1 MGLAE
6 EASNAI
12 IGMRCTQE
20 KCHRVC
26 SNVRILPC
34 KDTSKCEGQWGSLT
48 TRLWQMGLPGVIV
61 QGEESEGC
69 LSPFRL
75 LCEVPLP
82 SHVVENDQKSSCHYR
97 SQYQYKYLSS
107 HHDGIISVLSHLL
120 FCQLCSCQILP
131 CLSSTMRYLQN
142 ALNNEN
148 NFLTLNIIV
157 TPSLS
162 LSFISSVLTGD
173 YKETSDML
181 PV

>member
-1 MGLAE
+1 M
-6 EASNAI
+6 
-12 IGMRCTQE
+12 
-20 KCHRVC
+20 
-26 SNVRILPC
+26 
-34 KDTSKCEGQWGSLT
+34 
-48 TRLWQMGLPGVIV
+48 
-61 QGEESEGC
+61 
-69 LSPFRL
+69 
-75 LCEVPLP
+75 PLP

-181 PV
+181 PVQCDGPSSFFHNITKSVFLLVCDYNEVLRDFDYYKQTGW